1 MLKILDFPSSIS
13 QKSQFW
19 RKKVTPGARQG
30 WIFNGF
36 QEKSQ
41 FFSSIQLRVDLSPS
55 SGGVEKNW
63 HSFEGESCMLSIL
76 TFLACFEHFKDD
88 FGRSYFFFVDLSSE
102 ATHLV
107 TSSELID
114 NIKKIDE
121 TNTARPPNLY

>member
-1 MLKILDFPSSIS
+1 MGSRGDLPGKRELLTPSERPERGKILKIMDFPSSIS

-55 SGGVEKNW
+55 SGKVEKKMG
-63 HSFEGESCMLSIL
+63 HSFEGESCMLSIYDVFRAL
-76 TFLACFEHFKDD
+76 
-88 FGRSYFFFVDLSSE
+88 
-102 ATHLV
+102 
-107 TSSELID
+107 
-114 NIKKIDE
+114 
-121 TNTARPPNLY
+121 